1 MGLNQYKAWS
11 EIDDRFETL
20 AIGLGFIG
28 KSAGKSKVC
37 RCPDPYHE
45 DAHASAQV
53 NPQWANIY
61 CYTCCKGWKAPDLIE
76 IVLGVTDNQEKLK
89 VAQQICGITSTDDAQ
104 VEEYRNFTPQKK
116 VVETKP
122 IVPNIQPV
130 TDRDRNYTAIAIG
143 KKLLPS
149 DYENLKNRGMSD
161 TQISWGK
168 YFSVDKGDLLAGFGK
183 SPAVGFTCPV
193 RQYGQVVAIQ
203 IRNTQHGSKYIWVS
217 ENNSCHISVAENRSE
232 SPLSFLL
239 GTETDRPMLSE
250 GFLKTDIIYLKTG
263 KTCIGASGGNWWAG
277 QAQLLDY
284 IQKYQPIGFDIFAD
298 AESLSN
304 PSVAKRTIR
313 QASELQ
319 KLGMEVRIADY
330 GQLEGKDIPSP
341 DDWLVAGGEM
351 NQITWISL
359 EEFESRCDFE
369 PEKTCKEWILKKAQE
384 LLHKPG
390 KNQKNNQKK
399 FIRPLSSVDLYFP
412 EGGRIA
418 AIETAIA
425 SGKKL
430 IADSSPTGTGKSYTM
445 GELYQLKAEHF
456 GVSRLLFITEDPRNI
471 TISGLEDVTRI
482 DSRHRGITV
491 NENGEHRIA
500 KKGEKLVSPASCFA
514 PEIFAALRTA
524 GIENADSSA
533 IGCVGCPYFNQCK
546 SPASRY
552 NTNQPNYLYQR
563 KKGLGQTAIILHPQS
578 LPQPKALSTDG
589 QKFPYSKSEK
599 GKDKGSFLYWEEF
612 GKIPFS
618 NRVSVKLND
627 IKETFY
633 QLNFKPVDFFDL
645 EIDSAVFFT
654 PILRKLQE
662 IMELDN
668 SRFGIS
674 HQDIVVQFD
683 IESLKGKFT
692 SEQLKEIYDAIA
704 PDLSFLKLS
713 LGHDIDYSIKE
724 AENLAKQWLH
734 HFFGVLIGEKLGH
747 FHVAHGELIIELFND
762 RISQIAAEAEI
773 NVFSDATLTRD
784 RLAAILRVNP
794 DEIFVICQESGIPKN
809 LKIKQVP
816 LRSYLHRGADQTRRI
831 EAAKAEIISRHQGE
845 AIAVIGS
852 KKAGDSRYWFNHNR
866 GSNFAYKE
874 RITHLILDGTPVQNI
889 ASLEAEYHLVYGAI
903 ATQEQLQQFT
913 LEKIYIEFT
922 QALGR
927 PRANLRDDAITV
939 WAITDLD
946 LSPLGY
952 PVEKIDLGSLSI
964 NCLSMVDRLKRKIG
978 DAIKSGAE
986 SCQAIAEKI
995 GCSQGRISQ
1004 IAKEYGGFRRLR
1016 QILISLLGDLNKEI
1030 NISAFDGQEDPEAM
1044 ASLALE
1050 FLGIVTGADSFLG
1063 GLANAAK
1070 VYDQSGLQ
1078 RAIAALKSL
1087 DIDYFESTLEYI
1099 WEELILS
1106 LEDFS
1111 ICENL

>member
-1 MGLNQYKAWS
+1 M
-11 EIDDRFETL
+11 
-20 AIGLGFIG
+20 
-28 KSAGKSKVC
+28 
-37 RCPDPYHE
+37 
-45 DAHASAQV
+45 
-53 NPQWANIY
+53 
-61 CYTCCKGWKAPDLIE
+61 
-76 IVLGVTDNQEKLK
+76 
-89 VAQQICGITSTDDAQ
+89 
-104 VEEYRNFTPQKK
+104 
-116 VVETKP
+116 
-122 IVPNIQPV
+122 
-130 TDRDRNYTAIAIG
+130 
-143 KKLLPS
+143 
-149 DYENLKNRGMSD
+149 
-161 TQISWGK
+161 
-168 YFSVDKGDLLAGFGK
+168 
-183 SPAVGFTCPV
+183 
-193 RQYGQVVAIQ
+193 
-203 IRNTQHGSKYIWVS
+203 
-217 ENNSCHISVAENRSE
+217 
-232 SPLSFLL
+232 
-239 GTETDRPMLSE
+239 
-250 GFLKTDIIYLKTG
+250 
-263 KTCIGASGGNWWAG
+263 
-277 QAQLLDY
+277 
-284 IQKYQPIGFDIFAD
+284 
-298 AESLSN
+298 
-304 PSVAKRTIR
+304 
-313 QASELQ
+313 
-319 KLGMEVRIADY
+319 
-330 GQLEGKDIPSP
+330 
-341 DDWLVAGGEM
+341 
-351 NQITWISL
+351 
-359 EEFESRCDFE
+359 
-369 PEKTCKEWILKKAQE
+369 
-384 LLHKPG
+384 
-390 KNQKNNQKK
+390 
-399 FIRPLSSVDLYFP
+399 
-412 EGGRIA
+412 
-418 AIETAIA
+418 
-425 SGKKL
+425 
-430 IADSSPTGTGKSYTM
+430 
-445 GELYQLKAEHF
+445 
-456 GVSRLLFITEDPRNI
+456 
-471 TISGLEDVTRI
+471 
-482 DSRHRGITV
+482 
-491 NENGEHRIA
+491 
-500 KKGEKLVSPASCFA
+500 
-514 PEIFAALRTA
+514 
-524 GIENADSSA
+524 
-533 IGCVGCPYFNQCK
+533 
-546 SPASRY
+546 
-552 NTNQPNYLYQR
+552 
-563 KKGLGQTAIILHPQS
+563 
-578 LPQPKALSTDG
+578 PQPKALSPDG

-612 GKIPFS
+612 GKVPFS
-618 NRVSVKLND
+618 SRVSVKLND

-674 HQDIVVQFD
+674 HQDIVTQFD
-683 IESLKGKFT
+683 IELLKGKFT
-692 SEQLKEIYDAIA
+692 SEQLKEIYEAIA

-713 LGHDIDYSIKE
+713 LNHDIDYSIKE

-734 HFFGVLIGEKLGH
+734 HFFGVLVGEKLGH
-747 FHVAHGELIIELFND
+747 FHIAHGELIIELFND

-794 DEIFVICQESGIPKN
+794 DEIFVICQESEIPKN

-816 LRSYLHRGADQTRRI
+816 LRSYLHRGADQARRI

-874 RITHLILDGTPVQNI
+874 KITHLILDGTPVQNI
-889 ASLEAEYHLVYGAI
+889 ASLEAEYHLVHGEI

-1050 FLGIVTGADSFLG
+1050 FLGIVAGADSFLG

-1070 VYDQSGLQ
+1070 VYGQSGLH
-1078 RAIAALKSL
+1078 RAIAALKNL
-1087 DIDYFESTLEYI
+1087 DIDYFELILEYI

-1106 LEDFS
+1106 LDDFS